1 MIEKWFEPFILL
13 EKQATP
19 DLVGG
24 ESVSYL
30 PVLTF
35 QGALSY
41 TTGSETNAAGRF
53 ILNESPVLL
62 HEFDVTLSPGDHVRR
77 EKTGDVYRV
86 VGSSDALCAP
96 AFSGLHFAQ
105 VNVEKAVIPC

>member
-24 ESVSYL
+24 ESITFVPS
-30 PVLTF
+30 LTF

-41 TTGSETNAAGRF
+41 TAGTETDAAGRF
-53 ILNESPVLL
+53 LLNEKPVLL
-62 HEFDVTLSPGDHVRR
+62 HEFDVTLSPGDYVRR
-77 EKTGDVYRV
+77 VQTGAVYRV
-86 VGSSDALCAP
+86 MGCSDSLRAP

-105 VNVEKAVIPC
+105 VNVEKVVILC

>member
-13 EKQATP
+13 EKQSSP

-24 ESVSYL
+24 ESVTYL
-30 PVLTF
+30 PALTF

-41 TTGSETNAAGRF
+41 TTGKEANVAGRF

-77 EKTGDVYRV
+77 ERTGAVYRV
-86 VGSSDALCAP
+86 VDSSDSLRAP